1 MTIGVIGVGNLGL
14 SFALLCEKA
23 GYNVLVS
30 DINEDYVYNLNQGI
44 CKTNEPLIQKMLFEV
59 YDFSATTSNL
69 EVIEKS
75 DIIFTFV
82 PTPSTLDGDYDT
94 TTLFEITNEFFT
106 ASQLDIPIYNKKFV
120 VGCTTNPG
128 DVEQIQNKLRMFDI
142 QVAYNPEVISQ
153 NGTIFGIE
161 NSDILIIGTEYQ
173 ELANELIKIYGRIQ
187 TNSVNAHV
195 MSYKAA
201 EVAKI
206 SINCMVASKISYV
219 NMIGN
224 VLMKAGLNKEID
236 LVLNAI
242 GGDSRIGKKNTKYG
256 FGFGGSHLPRGN
268 RALIKYAENLDMKLN
283 LPIAVD
289 EFNKEHSL
297 FLKDHYISLNPNK
310 EVPFVMSYITYKKG
324 SDSLEESQQ
333 YKLCVNLLDEGYMVN
348 VIESPEI
355 IKNLN
360 TLSESYYGRLKF
372 FPKGTT
378 PVGLKIDLE

>member
-94 TTLFEITNEFFT
+94 TTLFEVTNEFFT

-173 ELANELIKIYGRIQ
+173 ELSNELIKIYGRIQ

-201 EVAKI
+201 EIAKI
-206 SINCMVASKISYV
+206 SINCMVASKISYA

-224 VLMKAGLNKEID
+224 LLMKAGLNKEID

-310 EVPFVMSYITYKKG
+310 EVPFVMNYITYKKG

-333 YKLCVNLLDEGYMVN
+333 YKLCVELLDEGYMVN

-360 TLSESYYGRLKF
+360 TLSESYNGRLKL
-372 FPKGTT
+372 FPRGTT
-378 PVGLKIDLE
+378 PDGLKIDLE

>member
-94 TTLFEITNEFFT
+94 TTLFEVTNEFFT

-310 EVPFVMSYITYKKG
+310 EVPFVMNYITYKKG

-360 TLSESYYGRLKF
+360 TLSESYNGRLKF

>member
-94 TTLFEITNEFFT
+94 TTLFEVTNEFFT

-360 TLSESYYGRLKF
+360 TLSESYNGRLKF

>member
-14 SFALLCEKA
+14 SFALLCENA
-23 GYNVLVS
+23 GYDVLVS

-69 EVIEKS
+69 EIIEKS

-82 PTPSTLDGDYDT
+82 PTPSNLDGEYDT
-94 TTLFEITNEFFT
+94 TKLFEVTNEFFT
-106 ASQLDIPIYNKKFV
+106 ASQLDIPIHNKKFII
-120 VGCTTNPG
+120 GCTTNPG
-128 DVEQIQNKLRMFDI
+128 DVEQIQNKLRMFNI
-142 QVAYNPEVISQ
+142 QVAYNPIIISE
-153 NGTIFGIE
+153 NETISSIK
-161 NSDILIIGTEYQ
+161 NQDILLIGTEYT
-173 ELANELIKIYGRIQ
+173 ELANNLIKIYEKIQ
-187 TNSVNAHV
+187 TSSVNAHV
-195 MSYKAA
+195 MSYKAS

-206 SINCMVASKISYV
+206 SINCMIAAKISYS

-224 VLMKAGLNKEID
+224 LLMKSGLNNEID

-242 GGDSRIGKKNTKYG
+242 GGDSRIGKKNMKYG
-256 FGFGGSHLPRGN
+256 FGFGGSNIPRDN
-268 RALIKYAENLDMKLN
+268 RSLIKYAEILDMKLN

-297 FLKDHYISLNPNK
+297 FLKNHYTSLNPNK
-310 EVPFVMSYITYKKG
+310 EVPFVMNYITHKKS
-324 SDSLEESQQ
+324 SDNLEESQQ
-333 YKLCVNLLDEGYMVN
+333 YKLCVDLLDEGYMVN
-348 VIESPEI
+348 LIENPEI

-360 TLSESYYGRLKF
+360 TLSESYNGRLKF

-378 PVGLKIDLE
+378 PEGLKINL

>member
-94 TTLFEITNEFFT
+94 TILFEVTNEFFT

-310 EVPFVMSYITYKKG
+310 EVPFVMSYITYKKS

-360 TLSESYYGRLKF
+360 TLSESYNGRLKF

>member
-94 TTLFEITNEFFT
+94 TTLFEVTNEFFT

-206 SINCMVASKISYV
+206 SINCMVASKISYA

-224 VLMKAGLNKEID
+224 LLMKAGLNKEID

-310 EVPFVMSYITYKKG
+310 EVPFVMNYITYKKG

-333 YKLCVNLLDEGYMVN
+333 YKLCVELLDEGYMVN

-360 TLSESYYGRLKF
+360 TLSESYNGRLKF
-372 FPKGTT
+372 FPRGTT
-378 PVGLKIDLE
+378 PDGLKIDLG

>member
-1 MTIGVIGVGNLGL
+1 MTIGVIGAGNLGL
-14 SFALLCEKA
+14 SFALLCENA
-23 GYNVLVS
+23 GYDVLVS

-69 EVIEKS
+69 EVIAKS

-82 PTPSTLDGDYDT
+82 PTPSNLDGEYDT
-94 TTLFEITNEFFT
+94 TKLFEVTNEFFT
-106 ASQLDIPIYNKKFV
+106 ASQLEIPIYNKKFI

-153 NGTIFGIE
+153 NGTILGLE
-161 NSDILIIGTEYQ
+161 NPDILLIGTEYPQ
-173 ELANELIKIYGRIQ
+173 LADDLIKIYERIQ
-187 TNSVNAHV
+187 KNSVNAHV

-201 EVAKI
+201 EVTKI
-206 SINCMVASKISYV
+206 SINCMIAAKISYT

-224 VLMKAGLNKEID
+224 LLMKSGLNTEID

-242 GGDSRIGKKNTKYG
+242 GGDSRIGKKNMKYG
-256 FGFGGSHLPRGN
+256 FGFGGSYLPRSN
-268 RALIKYAENLDMKLN
+268 RALIKFAENLDMKLT
-283 LPIAVD
+283 LPIAID
-289 EFNKEHSL
+289 EFNKEHFS

-310 EVPFVMSYITYKKG
+310 EVPFVMNYITHKKG
-324 SDSLEESQQ
+324 SDNLEESQQ
-333 YKLCVNLLDEGYMVN
+333 FKLCVDLLDEGYMVN
-348 VIESPEI
+348 VIENPEI

-360 TLSESYYGRLKF
+360 TLSESYNGRLKF
-372 FPKGTT
+372 FPIGTN
-378 PVGLKIDLE
+378 PQGLKIDLQ

>member
-1 MTIGVIGVGNLGL
+1 
-14 SFALLCEKA
+14 
-23 GYNVLVS
+23 
-30 DINEDYVYNLNQGI
+30 
-44 CKTNEPLIQKMLFEV
+44 
-59 YDFSATTSNL
+59 
-69 EVIEKS
+69 
-75 DIIFTFV
+75 
-82 PTPSTLDGDYDT
+82 
-94 TTLFEITNEFFT
+94 
-106 ASQLDIPIYNKKFV
+106 
-120 VGCTTNPG
+120 
-128 DVEQIQNKLRMFDI
+128 
-142 QVAYNPEVISQ
+142 
-153 NGTIFGIE
+153 
-161 NSDILIIGTEYQ
+161 
-173 ELANELIKIYGRIQ
+173 
-187 TNSVNAHV
+187 
-195 MSYKAA
+195 
-201 EVAKI
+201 
-206 SINCMVASKISYV
+206 
-219 NMIGN
+219 
-224 VLMKAGLNKEID
+224 MKAGLNKEID

-360 TLSESYYGRLKF
+360 TLSESYNGRLKF

-378 PVGLKIDLE
+378 PVGLKIDLEW

>member
-94 TTLFEITNEFFT
+94 TTLFEVTNEFFT

-153 NGTIFGIE
+153 NGTIFGIA

-360 TLSESYYGRLKF
+360 TLSESYNGRLKF

>member
-94 TTLFEITNEFFT
+94 TILFEVTNEFFT

-360 TLSESYYGRLKF
+360 TLSESYNGRLKF

>member
-30 DINEDYVYNLNQGI
+30 DINEDYVNNLNQGI

-360 TLSESYYGRLKF
+360 TLSESYNGRLKF

>member
-360 TLSESYYGRLKF
+360 TLSESYNGRLKF